1 MLLWLAGVR
10 QLREGEK
17 AGFGCQPCQQNRNW
31 NWTCSRR
38 TGPLPTMS
46 TPRHHAGMGQPAPRR
61 YSGQVEGAL
70 CPLRDLTV
78 AIKGLQSVTSSAMS
92 SLMTQNR
99 GGRRGLGRGVAQ
111 ACTAYREVL
120 SHRIPQSPS
129 MTFLFFSTEFLCV
142 ALVDLEFAL

>member
-1 MLLWLAGVR
+1 
-10 QLREGEK
+10 
-17 AGFGCQPCQQNRNW
+17 
-31 NWTCSRR
+31 
-38 TGPLPTMS
+38 
-46 TPRHHAGMGQPAPRR
+46 MGQPAPRR
-61 YSGQVEGAL
+61 YSGQVKEAL

-111 ACTAYREVL
+111 AGRAYREVL

-129 MTFLFFSTEFLCV
+129 MTFLFFPTEFLCV
-142 ALVDLEFAL
+142 ALVDLEFVL